1 MVTLFI
7 TKCYMD
13 DDNKERNANED
24 IVVKTS
30 KVFTKIIID
39 NLRCTRYM
47 SDICLQK
54 QLMFYN
60 ENIPRMSIK
69 EYCERIVMLTHC
81 EEGSF
86 IASVLYVDR
95 LCKYNNVILTLNNI
109 HKMLFT
115 SIIISIKYNE
125 DQCYMDDYYAKVGGV
140 TLLEYTQLQYE
151 FLQLIK
157 YNLYISEK
165 EYETYKQ
172 CFGGAHYYCY
182 TQPIHNNNNNNQLN
196 CYMLI

>member
-7 TKCYMD
+7 TKCYVD
-13 DDNKERNANED
+13 DVNED
-24 IVVKTS
+24 VVVKVS

-54 QLMFYN
+54 ELMFYN
-60 ENIPRMSIK
+60 DNIPQISIK
-69 EYCERIVMLTHC
+69 EYCERIVELTHC

-86 IASVLYVDR
+86 IASLLYVDR
-95 LCKYNNVILTLNNI
+95 VCRYNKVILTLNNI
-109 HKMLFT
+109 HKLLFT

-140 TLLEYTQLQYE
+140 SLLEYTQLQYE

-157 YNLYISEK
+157 YNLYINED
-165 EYETYKQ
+165 EYKTYKR
-172 CFGGAHYYCY
+172 CLGDAHYYY
-182 TQPIHNNNNNNQLN
+182 RTQPSHNNNNNNNQLN

>member
-13 DDNKERNANED
+13 DNKERNANED
-24 IVVKTS
+24 VVLKVS
-30 KVFTKIIID
+30 KVFTTIIID
-39 NLRCTRYM
+39 NLRCIKYM

-54 QLMFYN
+54 ELMFYN
-60 ENIPRMSIK
+60 EHIPQMSIK
-69 EYCERIVMLTHC
+69 EYCQRIVGLTHC

-86 IASVLYVDR
+86 IASLLYIDR
-95 LCKYNNVILTLNNI
+95 VCKYNNVILTLNNI
-109 HKMLFT
+109 HKLLFT

-140 TLLEYTQLQYE
+140 SLLEYIQLQCE

-157 YNLYISEK
+157 YNLYISEE
-165 EYETYKQ
+165 EYETYKR
-172 CFGGAHYYCY
+172 CFGDAHYYY
-182 TQPIHNNNNNNQLN
+182 RTQPNHNNNNNNQLN